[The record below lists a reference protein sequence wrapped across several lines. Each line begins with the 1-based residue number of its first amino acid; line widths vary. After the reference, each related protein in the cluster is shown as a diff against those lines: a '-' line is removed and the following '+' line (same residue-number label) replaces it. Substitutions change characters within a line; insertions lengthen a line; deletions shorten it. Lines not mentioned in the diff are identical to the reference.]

1 MLPRISEYLIC
12 SETNNTNLAIFG
24 SFTGDEFT
32 CKYISEQKTFY
43 CSKVGHYQAVLTV
56 VVTVFQGREILA
68 SFTLDI
74 YEDTYFYL
82 FKDGKDNILHLL
94 TTQTN

>member
-1 MLPRISEYLIC
+1 MCFLEVKKKSMSPRISEYLIC

-56 VVTVFQGREILA
+56 VVTVFQGNPGI
-68 SFTLDI
+68 FHFGHI
-74 YEDTYFYL
+74 
-82 FKDGKDNILHLL
+82 
-94 TTQTN
+94 